1 MYIQLYIQHTLP
13 PRNLSPRPSKT
24 GALQFGAEP
33 EAEGD
38 SKTDK
43 PYQKNPYAPNPN
55 AETDK
60 AVYTFKA
67 PEPNTLMQRVLL
79 SINRRIMLPWV
90 RKIKLELPPKELAKL
105 RAIPKEAGNIFVG
118 PHPDNEDGGLMFDL
132 YRQAGKV
139 PAGFFIGSEVLV
151 RQSHFVQKLMD
162 AAGGIPVAR
171 GKSNP
176 EATAYLTDKIAK
188 GGWGG
193 IFPEGTVYISRQVM
207 PMEYGAIKIGMEAAL
222 KAEEEYEKRLE
233 IVRLEAELKAKKAA
247 LDIQTENGSAA
258 ENAPPTLRP
267 IFVTPF
273 AHVYYHTN
281 MSKMIQNMDKA
292 LADIEK
298 KPEIFGKKQPG
309 TIKDRMKNVALQIL
323 SERARRYGI
332 NRHEFEDADI
342 FISAHKLE
350 KRLLE
355 DLEMKYKGS
364 VQTGFSRRRAIKIK
378 MIVLT
383 ELNQKPITDD
393 RKKELKLDLQKTQDV
408 AALTSFDREYMNQ
421 YDDVEMWGE
430 FLRRLRDMVGLNFNP
445 FGRRRAVMHM
455 LPSIDMHQE
464 AANYKKLETDDD
476 KQHYLFDL
484 TEKVRQQIQAE
495 VNKITRSRP
504 APKIDF

>member
-1 MYIQLYIQHTLP
+1 
-13 PRNLSPRPSKT
+13 
-24 GALQFGAEP
+24 
-33 EAEGD
+33 
-38 SKTDK
+38 
-43 PYQKNPYAPNPN
+43 
-55 AETDK
+55 
-60 AVYTFKA
+60 
-67 PEPNTLMQRVLL
+67 
-79 SINRRIMLPWV
+79 
-90 RKIKLELPPKELAKL
+90 
-105 RAIPKEAGNIFVG
+105 
-118 PHPDNEDGGLMFDL
+118 
-132 YRQAGKV
+132 
-139 PAGFFIGSEVLV
+139 
-151 RQSHFVQKLMD
+151 
-162 AAGGIPVAR
+162 
-171 GKSNP
+171 
-176 EATAYLTDKIAK
+176 
-188 GGWGG
+188 
-193 IFPEGTVYISRQVM
+193 
-207 PMEYGAIKIGMEAAL
+207 
-222 KAEEEYEKRLE
+222 
-233 IVRLEAELKAKKAA
+233 
-247 LDIQTENGSAA
+247 
-258 ENAPPTLRP
+258 
-267 IFVTPF
+267 
-273 AHVYYHTN
+273 
-281 MSKMIQNMDKA
+281 
-292 LADIEK
+292 
-298 KPEIFGKKQPG
+298 
-309 TIKDRMKNVALQIL
+309 MKNVALQIL

>member
-1 MYIQLYIQHTLP
+1 MNSLHPLNASYRLKKSL
-13 PRNLSPRPSKT
+13 K
-24 GALQFGAEP
+24 FGAKP
-33 EAEGD
+33 DLVKTDAEGEK
-38 SKTDK
+38 KTDK
-43 PYQKNPYAPNPN
+43 PYQKNPYAPNPD

-67 PEPNTLMQRVLL
+67 PEPNSFMQRVLL
-79 SINRRIMLPWV
+79 SLNRRIMLPFV
-90 RKIKLELPPKELAKL
+90 RKIKLELPPAELVKL
-105 RAIPKEAGNIFVG
+105 RSIPKEAGNIFVG

-132 YRQAGKV
+132 YRLAGKV

-151 RQSHFVQKLMD
+151 RQSRFAQKLMN
-162 AAGGIPVAR
+162 AIGAIPVAR

-176 EATAYLTDKIAK
+176 EATEYLTDKIAN

-207 PMEYGAIKIGMEAAL
+207 PMEYGALKIGMEAAL
-222 KAEEEYEKRLE
+222 KAEDEYEKRLE

-247 LDIQTENGSAA
+247 LDIQTENLAAA
-258 ENAPPTLRP
+258 ESAPPTLRP

-281 MSKMIQNMDKA
+281 VSKMIQNMDKG
-292 LADIEK
+292 LADIEI
-298 KPEIFGKKQPG
+298 KPEIFGKKQTG

-323 SERARRYGI
+323 SERASRYQI
-332 NRHEFEDADI
+332 SRSEFEDADI
-342 FISAHKLE
+342 FVSAHKLE

-355 DLEMKYKGS
+355 DLEMKYKGI

-378 MIVLT
+378 MLVLS
-383 ELNQKPITDD
+383 ELNQIPITED

-408 AALTSFDREYMNQ
+408 ATLTSFDREYMNQ

-430 FLRRLRDMVGLNFNP
+430 FLRRLRDMVGLDFNP

-455 LPSIDMHQE
+455 LPSIDMHKE
-464 AANYKKLETDDD
+464 AANYKKLESDDA

-495 VNKITRSRP
+495 VNKITQSRP